1 MRSSG
6 ILLHITSLPSHYG
19 IGSLGKTAYE
29 FVDFLRSAGQ
39 KYWQILPLNPTGF
52 GNSPYQSFSAFAGNP
67 YLIDLDLL
75 AEDGLLDRAAYEG
88 AEWGNDPE
96 SVDYGILYEKRTAVL
111 HRAFENF
118 KPNEEFEAFCAEN
131 EHWLEDY
138 ALFTA
143 IKASLGGR
151 PWYDWPS
158 GLKMRDPQAMISARS
173 LLSEEMIFRKA
184 EQFWF
189 FRQWERLKSYANSSG
204 VGIIGDLPIYVA
216 HDSADVWAEPG
227 LFMLDDSLEPTLVAG
242 VPPDGFNSKGQ
253 LWGNPVFDWEHI
265 RSDGYRWW
273 IRRTAHSLRLC
284 DRLRID
290 HFRGFSSFYAVPGGM
305 EDAVNGRWYKG
316 VGAELFEKIEAALG
330 KIDIIAEDLGYIDD
344 GVISLLA
351 ETGFP
356 GMKILQ
362 FAFDSRENSD
372 YLPHNYGRNCVAYI
386 GTHDN
391 DTLAGW
397 FASAPPEDVRF
408 AKEYLRLNE
417 AEGLNEGVIK
427 SLLACTADTVIITMQ
442 DLLCL
447 GSEARMNTPSTL
459 GGNWQWRMAR
469 GAANGELAA
478 RLWHLTEL
486 YRR

>member
-1 MRSSG
+1 MDKAHG
-6 ILLHITSLPSHYG
+6 
-19 IGSLGKTAYE
+19 
-29 FVDFLRSAGQ
+29 
-39 KYWQILPLNPTGF
+39 
-52 GNSPYQSFSAFAGNP
+52 AFAQ
-67 YLIDLDLL
+67 
-75 AEDGLLDRAAYEG
+75 
-88 AEWGNDPE
+88 
-96 SVDYGILYEKRTAVL
+96 
-111 HRAFENF
+111 
-118 KPNEEFEAFCAEN
+118 
-131 EHWLEDY
+131 
-138 ALFTA
+138 AL
-143 IKASLGGR
+143 R
-151 PWYDWPS
+151 P
-158 GLKMRDPQAMISARS
+158 I
-173 LLSEEMIFRKA
+173 E
-184 EQFWF
+184 
-189 FRQWERLKSYANSSG
+189 
-204 VGIIGDLPIYVA
+204 
-216 HDSADVWAEPG
+216 
-227 LFMLDDSLEPTLVAG
+227 
-242 VPPDGFNSKGQ
+242 
-253 LWGNPVFDWEHI
+253 
-265 RSDGYRWW
+265 
-273 IRRTAHSLRLC
+273 
-284 DRLRID
+284 
-290 HFRGFSSFYAVPGGM
+290 
-305 EDAVNGRWYKG
+305 YKG
-316 VGAELFEKIEAALG
+316 VGVELFEKIEAALG

-372 YLPHNYGRNCVAYI
+372 YLPHKYGRNCVAYI

-478 RLWHLTEL
+478 RLRHLTEL